1 MVLSESNGRV
11 QLPAKAQT
19 RPVVD
24 DGKDAESLKV
34 AEDQNGHPSMGV
46 EVRRNYMGD
55 YLDVP
60 FRPYLMK
67 ILQKQ
72 AIYANSKLLVG
83 RLVHCSLEGD
93 KKVLFADR
101 VLKFTSTGKMKRH
114 ILLITDFA
122 LYIVDPDI
130 DALKRRI
137 SLAAVEKLCLSER
150 SDNFLAI
157 IAPTEYDLLIA
168 STRKT
173 EIVSIFVDT
182 TRSQS
187 DYELEV
193 LSSNRF
199 EYNATSE
206 LVKEIYFDET
216 EDGTR
221 TTIVR
226 K

>member
-1 MVLSESNGRV
+1 M
-11 QLPAKAQT
+11 
-19 RPVVD
+19 
-24 DGKDAESLKV
+24 KV
-34 AEDQNGHPSMGV
+34 AEMSMLRWMCGRTMRDRIRK
-46 EVRRNYMGD
+46 EQYSRQVRTWKKR
-55 YLDVP
+55 
-60 FRPYLMK
+60 
-67 ILQKQ
+67 
-72 AIYANSKLLVG
+72 
-83 RLVHCSLEGD
+83 GD

-216 EDGTR
+216 EEFKLLRSWTP
-221 TTIVR
+221 IVMSLLSLSIC
-226 K
+226 KETSKVSHWKLPKSTPQELQDTPTSQPVSTFIAV

>member
-19 RPVVD
+19 RPDVD

-34 AEDQNGHPSMGV
+34 AEDQNGHPFMGV

-72 AIYANSKLLVG
+72 
-83 RLVHCSLEGD
+83 GD

-137 SLAAVEKLCLSER
+137 SRAAVEKLCLSER

-157 IAPTEYDLLIA
+157 IVPTEYDLLIA

-216 EDGTR
+216 EGR
-221 TTIVR
+221 R
-226 K
+226 